1 MTNIADKQSIEEKQS
16 QLENHVIDLEMR
28 VAYMD
33 DTIDTLNNIVCQ
45 QRDQMDML
53 TKKLERCQLQLET
66 LLPLLY
72 EKPEDEPPPPH
83 Y

>member
-1 MTNIADKQSIEEKQS
+1 MSETIE
-16 QLENHVIDLEMR
+16 DLQMR

-33 DTIDTLNNIVCQ
+33 DTIDKLNDIACKQ
-45 QRDQMDML
+45 QDQIDQL
-53 TKKLERCQLQLET
+53 TKKLERCEHQLKS

-72 EKPEDEPPPPH
+72 EKQENEPPPPH